1 MRRISLTGLVLLL
14 LVGIVTVFY
23 FQGEL
28 RAYSHT
34 NTSQMSANKANTITG
49 GPSNTTAYIYYTL
62 KQSTGFVLARALRGS
77 SGQPVSDP
85 QAVAH
90 FSDGFGLAE
99 SDSVLNMQLSPDG
112 RYLAIDGTRDH
123 GEQVWMY
130 ATQQMSLSL
139 TPAYVLG
146 NFMHWIP
153 GGTGHTFLY
162 RPMFPM
168 GPSAPMDGN
177 GWNPGLWEVD
187 AATGAHI
194 NIDIHVPSAYL
205 IDAVSSPDGSRII
218 YSTTAGLG
226 MGSDTWL
233 MNSDGSGMTH
243 LFNNPGGAQSIAALF
258 TWSPDGKTIA
268 YERLSD
274 SPTPF
279 LPAGLWIMNTTG
291 GQQYRMADADGGH
304 GYPPV
309 WSPDSRKIAFVAR
322 TNVGNHQADLQM
334 QSLQCA
340 VAIVDV
346 ITSQSWITASAHQ
359 TGMQLNY
366 NPSWA
371 IGSAS
376 ITFTASN
383 PVNRV
388 LGGMPRYWSARA
400 VGPHMQPA
408 VSPLTPVMT
417 HIIATS

>member
-1 MRRISLTGLVLLL
+1 MEHKMRRILLTGLVLLL

-34 NTSQMSANKANTITG
+34 GTNQISANRANTITG

-85 QAVAH
+85 QAVA
-90 FSDGFGLAE
+90 
-99 SDSVLNMQLSPDG
+99 
-112 RYLAIDGTRDH
+112 
-123 GEQVWMY
+123 
-130 ATQQMSLSL
+130 
-139 TPAYVLG
+139 
-146 NFMHWIP
+146 
-153 GGTGHTFLY
+153 
-162 RPMFPM
+162 
-168 GPSAPMDGN
+168 
-177 GWNPGLWEVD
+177 GLWEVD
-187 AATGAHI
+187 AATGAHK
-194 NIDIHVPSAYL
+194 NIDIYMLSAFL

-291 GQQYRMADADGGH
+291 GQQYRLADADGGH
-304 GYPPV
+304 GYSPV

-322 TNVGNHQADLQM
+322 TNVGNRQADLQM

-340 VAIVDV
+340 VAVVDV
-346 ITSQSWITASAHQ
+346 TTSQSWIAASANQ

-371 IGSAS
+371 AGSAS

-400 VGPHMQPA
+400 VGPHMLPA
-408 VSPLTPVMT
+408 VSPLTPVMA

>member
-1 MRRISLTGLVLLL
+1 MRRALLTGIVLLL
-14 LVGIVTVFY
+14 LVEIVSVFY
-23 FQGEL
+23 IQGEG
-28 RAYSHT
+28 RVYSYYSSTHEK
-34 NTSQMSANKANTITG
+34 SANRANTG
-49 GPSNTTAYIYYTL
+49 NPSDIAVYIYYTL
-62 KQSTGFVLARALRGS
+62 KQSTGFVLARAPRGS
-77 SGQPVSDP
+77 SGQPLGNP
-85 QAVAH
+85 QPVAR
-90 FSDGFGLAE
+90 FSNGFGLVE
-99 SDSVLNMQLSPDG
+99 SDSILGMQLSPDG
-112 RYLAIDGTRDH
+112 RYLAIDGTGDH
-123 GEQVWMY
+123 GEQAWIY
-130 ATQQMSLSL
+130 DTQQMVIKL

-146 NFMHWIP
+146 NFLHWMP

-187 AATGAHI
+187 AASGVHK

-205 IDAVSSPDGSRII
+205 VDAVSSPDGSRII
-218 YSTTAGLG
+218 YSTSAGLG

-243 LFNNPGGAQSIAALF
+243 LFNNPGGAQSIDALF
-258 TWSPDGKTIA
+258 TWSPDGKTVA

-274 SPTPF
+274 STTAF

-291 GQQYRMADADGGH
+291 GQQYRLADADGGH
-304 GYPPV
+304 GYAPA

-322 TNVGNHQADLQM
+322 TNVGDRKANLQM

-340 VAIVDV
+340 IAVVDV
-346 ITSQSWITASAHQ
+346 TTRQSWIAASANQ

-371 IGSAS
+371 ADSAS

-388 LGGMPRYWSARA
+388 LGGMPRYWSAHA
-400 VGPHMQPA
+400 LGPQMRPA
-408 VSPLTPVMT
+408 VSPLTPV
-417 HIIATS
+417 IAHVIASS